1 MNLIQVAP
9 SWLLVVLALLLVAA
23 AVEDAMRLRV
33 SNVTCLGV
41 LIAAAIAM
49 AWAGF
54 PPALWQNAL
63 VFAVLL
69 IAGTLLFGAGKIG
82 GGDVKLLATLG
93 LWVNI
98 AGAIWLLASVLIAGG
113 VLAILF
119 VGTRLLR
126 GRPSRLR
133 DKKRGGGIPYAL
145 AITAGAAFVFASQIG
160 AFSAKP
166 EKPNPFAVRPLGNS
180 A

>member
-23 AVEDAMRLRV
+23 AIEDAARLRV
-33 SNVTCLGV
+33 SNLTCLGV
-41 LIAAAIAM
+41 LISAGIAM
-49 AWAGF
+49 ALAGF
-54 PPALWQNAL
+54 PTSLWQNAL

-69 IAGTLLFGAGKIG
+69 TAGTLLFGAGKIG

-93 LWVNI
+93 LWVNL
-98 AGAIWLLASVLIAGG
+98 AGGVWLLASVFIAGG
-113 VLAILF
+113 LLAILF
-119 VGTRLLR
+119 IGSRMLR
-126 GRPSRLR
+126 GRPGRVR
-133 DKKRGGGIPYAL
+133 DRKRGGGIPYAL

-166 EKPNPFAVRPLGNS
+166 ERPNPFAVRPLSNS
-180 A
+180 V